1 MLKGYEEYKRSDS
14 NWITK
19 VPAHW
24 KVTTLRALLKNVSEK
39 NYPHK
44 ELLSVTREK
53 GVILRN
59 VESKEENHNYVPDD
73 LSNYKLVKKGQFVI
87 NKMKSW
93 QGSYGVSDYEG
104 IVSPAYFTFDLEF
117 ENVKYFNKAIRSKA
131 YVPFFA
137 QYSVGI
143 RVGQWDLDINKLKNF
158 PFYIP
163 PRQEQDKIVQYL
175 DWKTSEMNR
184 FICQKKKQIKLLE
197 ELKGAIINK
206 IIFSGIHNVEKKET
220 KCNWIPDIPKHWK
233 LKKAK
238 VLFKEV
244 VDTGYGNELPL
255 LSITNKDGVV
265 LQSET
270 GRKRRMS
277 EDASGYKRIKPGDIG
292 YNLMNAFIG
301 SLGVSEYDGLISPA
315 YAVCRPIVKMCSKY
329 YQYVYRTPQFLQEF
343 ENNSYGIMI
352 ERNRLYF
359 DSFKQIMAPVPP
371 YEEQIGIVEYLEKRL
386 AEIDEMISS
395 IQKEIFLVEELKVK
409 LISDVVTGQVDVRDI
424 KIPTYETETDNIET
438 EDDSEE
444 ISDEQIFDESIEE

>member
-184 FICQKKKQIKLLE
+184 FICQKKKKQ
-197 ELKGAIINK
+197 
-206 IIFSGIHNVEKKET
+206 NV
-220 KCNWIPDIPKHWK
+220 
-233 LKKAK
+233 
-238 VLFKEV
+238 
-244 VDTGYGNELPL
+244 TGYQTFQSIGN
-255 LSITNKDGVV
+255 
-265 LQSET
+265 
-270 GRKRRMS
+270 
-277 EDASGYKRIKPGDIG
+277 
-292 YNLMNAFIG
+292 
-301 SLGVSEYDGLISPA
+301 
-315 YAVCRPIVKMCSKY
+315 
-329 YQYVYRTPQFLQEF
+329 
-343 ENNSYGIMI
+343 
-352 ERNRLYF
+352 
-359 DSFKQIMAPVPP
+359 
-371 YEEQIGIVEYLEKRL
+371 
-386 AEIDEMISS
+386 
-395 IQKEIFLVEELKVK
+395 
-409 LISDVVTGQVDVRDI
+409 
-424 KIPTYETETDNIET
+424 
-438 EDDSEE
+438 
-444 ISDEQIFDESIEE
+444 